1 MALYNRRIHGVVVD
15 AVKAGAEA
23 GIVALLGDPGYVG
36 CFTVPLSATGDEP
49 ATHWAASA
57 QVTQEQCDKLLGI
70 LTTTPGVWGYR
81 GVAYGVDDESSVPIV
96 RAGEPRPEGVPD
108 AELRWDFDAVLEQ
121 LGLKRVVTA
130 PAPGGV

>member
-1 MALYNRRIHGVVVD
+1 MALYNRRIHVIVLD
-15 AVKAGAEA
+15 SIKAQAEA
-23 GIVALLGDPGYVG
+23 GIVALLGDPGYEG

-57 QVTQEQCDKLLGI
+57 QVTQDQRDKLLGI

-96 RAGEPRPEGVPD
+96 HPGEPHPEGVPD
-108 AELRWDFDAVLEQ
+108 TELRWDFDAVLET
-121 LGLKRVVTA
+121 LGLKRVVVA
-130 PAPGGV
+130 PTPGEP